1 MPSTKNSEIRI
12 KVIDRCLRIGGFSTQ
27 DILLAVNDEL
37 KSKNLPIVKA
47 LNTIR
52 ADMRYISS
60 QPGIEIIKDE
70 FGTSATYRYA
80 DPESSI
86 YKLQLNENEIGQL
99 TQCMAML
106 SKFEGMPQMEWI
118 ESFIERFRDSIDID
132 SDWNV
137 VVGFDENK
145 YLKGLELFNPLLQ
158 AILRKEAI
166 ELKYK
171 SFRDKM
177 PQKII
182 VHPYFLKEYNN
193 RWFLIAKTEGRED
206 LSTYAFDRIDSI
218 QKCHKIKYRQNTE
231 YDFNDDYFSD
241 MVGVS
246 KPKKYPVNTV
256 TLWISPKRA
265 PYVETKPIHESQKLK
280 KNPDGSAIVTLNLY
294 VNRELEQLIL
304 SFCDD
309 IKVISPEFLVD
320 KIRNRF
326 LSALDR
332 YDSMKL

>member
-27 DILLAVNDEL
+27 DMLLAVNDKL
-37 KSKNLPIVKA
+37 KSKNLSTVKA

-52 ADMRYISS
+52 ADMRYIST

-86 YKLQLNENEIGQL
+86 YRLQLNENEIGQL
-99 TQCMAML
+99 TQCMAIL
-106 SKFEGMPQMEWI
+106 SKFEGMPQMEWL
-118 ESFIERFRDSIDID
+118 ESFIDRFKDSIDID

-145 YLKGLELFNPLLQ
+145 YLKGLEHFTHLLQ
-158 AILRKEAI
+158 SILSKEVLL
-166 ELKYK
+166 LKYK
-171 SFRDKM
+171 SFRDKT
-177 PQKII
+177 PQEVI

-206 LSTYAFDRIDSI
+206 LSNYAFDRIDSI
-218 QKCHKIKYRQNTE
+218 EKCKKIKYRPNTD

-246 KPKKYPVNTV
+246 KPKRYPVNTV
-256 TLWISPKRA
+256 TLWISPNRT

-304 SFCDD
+304 SFCED
-309 IKVISPEFLVD
+309 IKVLSPDFLAD
-320 KIRNRF
+320 KIRSR
-326 LSALDR
+326 LHSAIIR
-332 YDSMKL
+332 YDKP